1 MSVCCL
7 RVTVPCF
14 CDQDRHQVLDVLQY
28 GLGTTQSM
36 DCPRNMVG
44 RVIGKQGETIKQLQR
59 NTGAN
64 IQIDQKTDPCTITI
78 TGPKNSCS
86 NAMRE
91 ITAITSDPAMGG
103 VLASYCSPCQ
113 LPVCAFDRS
122 RQQPTSPTSQ
132 CFLHKKVLVS
142 CHRWLYWTFITLAV
156 APCNCNL
163 NFWFELATMRDML
176 MTFLLE
182 E

>member
-1 MSVCCL
+1 MPDCCIVLYGAAEHLLIVVC
-7 RVTVPCF
+7 VV
-14 CDQDRHQVLDVLQY
+14 QY
-28 GLGTTQSM
+28 GLGTTQRM

-64 IQIDQKTDPCTITI
+64 IQIDQKSDPCTITI

-103 VLASYCSPCQ
+103 VLAASGLPCCLLCCTV
-113 LPVCAFDRS
+113 LPCPPSCEVESCETPHGLYFRAF
-122 RQQPTSPTSQ
+122 
-132 CFLHKKVLVS
+132 
-142 CHRWLYWTFITLAV
+142 LY
-156 APCNCNL
+156 NK
-163 NFWFELATMRDML
+163 
-176 MTFLLE
+176 
-182 E
+182 